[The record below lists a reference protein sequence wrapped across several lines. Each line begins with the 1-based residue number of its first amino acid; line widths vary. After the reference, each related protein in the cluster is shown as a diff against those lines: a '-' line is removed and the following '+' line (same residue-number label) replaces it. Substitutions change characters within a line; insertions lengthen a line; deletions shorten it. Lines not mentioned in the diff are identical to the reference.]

1 MNEDTNEQTDK
12 EYVILD
18 IPNDTEVLYW
28 EKKSKC
34 LASKKPVSDYQG
46 AGMG

>member
-18 IPNDTEVLYW
+18 MPNDTEVLYW
-28 EKKSKC
+28 EKKIKMFSLQKT
-34 LASKKPVSDYQG
+34 S
-46 AGMG
+46 